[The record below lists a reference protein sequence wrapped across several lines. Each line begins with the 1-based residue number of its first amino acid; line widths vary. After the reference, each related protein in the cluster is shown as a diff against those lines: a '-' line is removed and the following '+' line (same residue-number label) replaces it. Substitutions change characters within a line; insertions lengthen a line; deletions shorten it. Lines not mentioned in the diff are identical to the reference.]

1 MNDDQAN
8 LREALKRVATALKE
22 TGVHFALMGGYAA
35 WVRGGPEPD
44 HDVDFLIRPEDA
56 DRVAGLLA
64 EKGFQVVQP
73 PEDWLFKVF
82 TDDSMVDIIYRA
94 GGALDV
100 TPALERSTSLE
111 VVSVR
116 MPVLAATDLVEQKLS
131 VLGERYCDLG
141 AVLGVARAL
150 REQVEWAEVRE
161 RVAGNPFAEV
171 ALILLERLDIIE
183 PAEQSEALPEPRRI
197 VG

>member
-44 HDVDFLIRPEDA
+44 HDVDFLIRPDDA
-56 DRVAGLLA
+56 DKVAGLLA

-94 GGALDV
+94 GGDLDV

-141 AVLGVARAL
+141 AVLPVARAL
-150 REQVEWAEVRE
+150 REQVDWAEVRE
-161 RVAGNPFAEV
+161 RVAGNPFSEV
-171 ALILLERLDIIE
+171 ALVLLERLGIIE
-183 PAEQSEALPEPRRI
+183 PVEQTEALPEPRRI

>member
-56 DRVAGLLA
+56 DKVAGWLA

-150 REQVEWAEVRE
+150 REQVDWVEVRE